1 MNRVLIVEDEA
12 ALREILRDYLTAK
25 GYETAE
31 AADGEEA
38 LRMQEREG
46 FDLIL
51 LDVMMPGPDGFSVLR
66 RLRQEE
72 AVPVIFLTARGAERD
87 QLTGYGLGA
96 DDYVVKPFSLPVLL
110 AKIQALL
117 RRGRGMVRGEAVEAG
132 GIRLEPDRRR
142 ALAGGQALSL
152 APMEYELLLYLM
164 LNRGRVLSRDQLV
177 EHLWGLEFDGSDRA
191 VDTHIKRLRAALG
204 PYRRCIRTVIKA
216 GYSFR
221 DDFRD
226 ERIQEAGARE
236 REGDGR

>member
-1 MNRVLIVEDEA
+1 MNTILICDDDKDIVS
-12 ALREILRDYLTAK
+12 ALDIYLTSE
-25 GYETAE
+25 GYATVKAY
-31 AADGEEA
+31 DGLEC
-38 LRMQEREG
+38 LRLAEREPV
-46 FDLIL
+46 DLIL
-51 LDVMMPGPDGFSVLR
+51 LDVMMPGLDGFSVLR